1 MINNQNHYKMD
12 ISNLTNENK
21 VFIRTLFNEM
31 RESIKGFI
39 SDRDFNLTNPQLFA
53 FLSNAPA
60 ALAIASD
67 GTIDVQEIAALE
79 KLSKGI
85 DLKSTVNLDLME
97 MMAVAFE
104 PENCITNEEFNI
116 RAGAEILFIAKN
128 FEKYESAFVKSLK
141 AMLTFDMNPKRDGS
155 LSSSFSKLMDTMI
168 ENNVSKNKEAEMKKM
183 RDLKIKIG
191 I

>member
-1 MINNQNHYKMD
+1 
-12 ISNLTNENK
+12 
-21 VFIRTLFNEM
+21 
-31 RESIKGFI
+31 
-39 SDRDFNLTNPQLFA
+39 LTNPQLFA

-155 LSSSFSKLMDTMI
+155 LSSSFSNLWI
-168 ENNVSKNKEAEMKKM
+168 Q
-183 RDLKIKIG
+183 
-191 I
+191 

>member
-1 MINNQNHYKMD
+1 
-12 ISNLTNENK
+12 
-21 VFIRTLFNEM
+21 VFFLLQGEVDPGYHRSLIYH
-31 RESIKGFI
+31 
-39 SDRDFNLTNPQLFA
+39 A

-155 LSSSFSKLMDTMI
+155 LSSSFSNLWI
-168 ENNVSKNKEAEMKKM
+168 Q
-183 RDLKIKIG
+183 
-191 I
+191 

>member
-1 MINNQNHYKMD
+1 MD

-21 VFIRTLFNEM
+21 VFIRTIFNEM
-31 RESIKGFI
+31 RKSLKGFI
-39 SDRDFNLTNPQLFA
+39 DERDFNLSNPQLFT

-67 GTIDVQEIAALE
+67 GVIDEREIATLE

-85 DLKSTVNLDLME
+85 DVKSSVNLDLME

-116 RAGAEILFIAKN
+116 RAGAEILFLAKN
-128 FEKYESAFVKSLK
+128 FEKYEPAFVDALK
-141 AMLTFDMNPKRDGS
+141 AMLTFDMNPKGDGS
-155 LSSSFSKLMDTMI
+155 LTSSFSKLMDTMI

-183 RDLKIKIG
+183 KELKTKIG